1 MGKQFDIAASSKGL
15 LTRMNS
21 KVIVMFCLLAVA
33 TTLSQAA
40 NFKRLTPLGE
50 HPVPYCS
57 ISEATACASEVQA
70 AYHDCVEALDIGK
83 CISDILAASD
93 CKKCIC
99 DILGVLC

>member
-1 MGKQFDIAASSKGL
+1 MGKQFDIAASSKGIYI
-15 LTRMNS
+15 RMNS

-33 TTLSQAA
+33 TLSQAA

-57 ISEATACASEVQA
+57 ITEATDCAAEVTA
-70 AYHDCVEALDIGK
+70 AYHDCVEAFDIGK